1 MKQNYRTFE
10 IVAKTLPGLETVL
23 ASEIEKINGH
33 NAEIGTRMVKYYGD
47 MEALYRSNFE
57 LRTALRIL
65 MPIKSF
71 KVRNEKDLYKNVK
84 EIDWQKYIDNNKT
97 LAVDSTINSEF
108 FNHANYIALKTK
120 DAIVDKLR
128 DLTGARPSVNVDN
141 PDLRIHVHILGD
153 DCTVSLDSSGSS
165 LHKRGWRQAQVDA
178 PMNEVLAAG
187 IVMLTGWNGDKTFI
201 DAMCGSGTITM
212 EAAAIA
218 INMPPGMNRSF
229 NFEKWNDFDDN
240 LWRKIRKEAR
250 DKITAPTCDI
260 FAYDI
265 SKKAINIAKTNAE
278 SVELFNFIKFGN
290 KDFFDI
296 KQYLNDGI
304 VFMNPP
310 YGIRNET
317 ENEEIIDFYKR
328 LGDKLKQDF
337 AGFTAWVFSGS
348 LEALKFVGLK
358 PEKKIKLFNG
368 MIECRLNKFNLFKGT
383 WRDKRIEEAS
393 ENE

>member
-10 IVAKTLPGLETVL
+10 IIAKTLPGLENIL
-23 ASEIEKINGH
+23 AAEIDKINGH
-33 NAEIGTRMVKYYGD
+33 NVEIGTRMVKYYGD
-47 MEALYRSNFE
+47 MEVLYRSNFE

-71 KVRNEKDLYKNVK
+71 KVRNEKDLYKYVK

-97 LAVDSTINSEF
+97 LAVDSTVNSEY
-108 FNHANYIALKTK
+108 FNHTNYVALKTK

-128 DLTGARPSVNVDN
+128 DLTGARPSVNVDD
-141 PDLRIHVHILGD
+141 PDLRINVHIFAD
-153 DCTVSLDSSGSS
+153 DCTISLDSSGSS

-187 IVMLTGWNGDKTFI
+187 IVMLTGWDAEKTFI
-201 DAMCGSGTITM
+201 DAMCGSGTVTM

-218 INMPPGMNRSF
+218 INMPPGINRTF

-240 LWRKIRKEAR
+240 LWRKIRKDAR
-250 DKITAPTCDI
+250 DSITAPKCDI
-260 FAYDI
+260 LAYDI
-265 SKKAINIAKTNAE
+265 SKKAVNIAKANAE
-278 SVELFNFIKFGN
+278 TVELFKFIKFAN
-290 KDFFDI
+290 KNFFDI
-296 KQYLNDGI
+296 KQYINDGI

-337 AGFTAWVFSGS
+337 SGFTAWVFSGS
-348 LEALKFVGLK
+348 LGALKFVGLK

-383 WRDKRIEEAS
+383 WRDKRIEES
-393 ENE
+393 TNID